1 MIVSSLVKISVQ
13 GDLSYHVFHV
23 YGLKFFC
30 VPLQFI
36 FTQLILFYDKVNGP
50 QC

>member
-1 MIVSSLVKISVQ
+1 MKISVT
-13 GDLSYHVFHV
+13 GDSSYSVFHV

-30 VPLQFI
+30 ISLQFI

>member
-1 MIVSSLVKISVQ
+1 MIVSSLMKISIT
-13 GDLSYHVFHV
+13 GNLSYCVFHV
-23 YGLKFFC
+23 YVLEFFYI
-30 VPLQFI
+30 PLQFI